1 MNTKEICLSEA
12 GMFQI
17 LQTIGCMD
25 MPLLAAKAGGARE
38 YLAACREW
46 EELGWGEPDFD
57 GGFHPSGQ
65 FARIVYSLKETR
77 SAIRYD
83 GAEGECIIYLRSLVD
98 LICLKKLAVETD
110 RWRFCFCPLKCVRR
124 EFSRM
129 LVAAQGGAL
138 RVQEVGGQA
147 MEVNLADTSAGSD
160 ARMRAINDQLVR
172 FYEKYGAKGEWER

>member
-1 MNTKEICLSEA
+1 
-12 GMFQI
+12 MFQI